1 MKQPL
6 APVLLGVLALA
17 GCGTLPALPGEADRR
32 TGIEINELG
41 VSVPADWQAGL
52 AASDRAIAA
61 GWSSSFGPEVE
72 ALLDEA
78 LANNRDLRASTQSVA
93 QAEALLAQSRAAL
106 LPFLSFGFGFS
117 EAEPFEDSAG
127 PGFNFAN
134 PSAID
139 TYSTNLS
146 VSWEADLRGVN
157 RAGVRASEAQL
168 SASQAILEATRQ
180 NVAALTAVS
189 YFELVAAR
197 RQLELAQRTEAAIAE
212 SSALVDRL
220 FEAGAVARRDQALSR
235 SDLASAREAV
245 VAAEIAV
252 RQAQRALEVL
262 LGRYPDAEV
271 GSADVLPPAPGLL
284 DPGTPLE
291 VLRRRP
297 DVIAAEFNLIA
308 GSALADQAR
317 ARRWP
322 QLTFSGGLTGGAQDV
337 ADVLDPANLAATIGG
352 QLAQTL
358 FDGGLRSAQIDV
370 ADASVREGLARYG
383 STVLNAFAE
392 VENNSDL
399 LGNLQEREAL
409 LRTVLEELDE
419 ALRLTEARYQAGDT
433 DLIDV
438 LNLRQRSFA
447 AERALIANRAAQL
460 QTQVR
465 LYQSLGGPVSAN

>member
-6 APVLLGVLALA
+6 APVFLGVLALV
-17 GCGTLPALPGEADRR
+17 GCGTLPGLSGEADGR
-32 TGIEINELG
+32 TGIEVDELG

-52 AASDRAIAA
+52 AAGDDAVAA

-72 ALLDEA
+72 ALVAEA

-117 EAEPFEDSAG
+117 EAEPLEESAG

-146 VSWEADLRGVN
+146 VAWEVDLRGVN
-157 RAGVRASEAQL
+157 RAGVRAGEAQL
-168 SASQAILEATRQ
+168 AASQAILEATRQ
-180 NVAALTAVS
+180 NIAALTAVS
-189 YFELVAAR
+189 WFEVVAAR
-197 RQLELAQRTEAAIAE
+197 RQLDLAERTEAAIEE

-220 FEAGAVARRDQALSR
+220 FEAGAVARRDQALAR
-235 SDLASAREAV
+235 SDMASAQEAV
-245 VAAEIAV
+245 VAAQIAV

-262 LGRYPDAEV
+262 LGRYPAAEIE
-271 GSADVLPPAPGLL
+271 SADILPAVPGLL

-297 DVIAAEFNLIA
+297 DVVAAEFNVIA
-308 GSALADQAR
+308 GSAQADQAR

-322 QLTFSGGLTGGAQDV
+322 QLTFSGGLSGGAQDI
-337 ADVLDPANLAATIGG
+337 ADMLDPVNVATTVGG

-358 FDGGLRSAQIDV
+358 FDGGLRGAQIDA

-383 STVLNAFAE
+383 ATVLNAFAE

-409 LRTVLEELDE
+409 LQIVLEESDE
-419 ALRLTEARYQAGDT
+419 ALRLTEVRYQAGDT
-433 DLIDV
+433 DLLDV

-465 LYQSLGGPVSAN
+465 LYQSLGGPVSSN